1 MIRKI
6 SKVLVASTFLIG
18 LSACG
23 LGNDDVAYDHGSN
36 PQRSLNMGND
46 GADNQGYY
54 KRNSFNTARV
64 TNDNNHRNDIGN
76 VNISA
81 SNTTLSSDKYPHT
94 KAILIQEA
102 KYSFAPVNAN
112 ELANL
117 QKKIEQELKARF
129 GKLTPQLQ
137 QQAQQQ
143 AQQQI
148 QQRIVQQP
156 NQNQQQQQPAKQQP
170 AAQQPTQQPKQQ
182 TQAPGKQQAQT
193 PAQQQPTKQPAQA
206 PAKQQPST
214 AGISSTAQEVIRLTN
229 KERTKAGLPAL
240 IGDAQLSSVAL
251 KKSQDMQANNYF
263 SHTSPTYGSPF
274 DMMRDFG
281 VSYKTAGENIA
292 QGQRTAQEVVQA
304 WMNSEGHRKNIMSK
318 DFTHIGVGHEQSGN
332 HWTQMFIGK

>member
-1 MIRKI
+1 MLRKI

-23 LGNDDVAYDHGSN
+23 LGNDDVAFDHGNN
-36 PQRSLNMGND
+36 PQRGLNVGNE
-46 GADNQGYY
+46 GGNNQGYNQ
-54 KRNSFNTARV
+54 RNEFNTAKV
-64 TNDNNHRNDIGN
+64 TNKNNARNDVGN

-81 SNTTLSSDKYPHT
+81 SNTRMSSDKYPHT
-94 KAILIQEA
+94 KAVLIQDA

-112 ELANL
+112 ELANI
-117 QKKIEQELKARF
+117 QQQIERELKARF
-129 GKLTPQLQ
+129 GNLTPQLK

-148 QQRIVQQP
+148 QQRTV
-156 NQNQQQQQPAKQQP
+156 
-170 AAQQPTQQPKQQ
+170 QQPKQQ
-182 TQAPGKQQAQT
+182 TQQPAQQPRQQTQAPGNQQTPAPGNQQAQAPAQQPKQQTQQPAKEPAKQQAQ
-193 PAQQQPTKQPAQA
+193 
-206 PAKQQPST
+206 PST
-214 AGISSTAQEVIRLTN
+214 EGISSMAQEVIRLTN
-229 KERTKAGLPAL
+229 QERANAGLPAL

-251 KKSQDMQANNYF
+251 KKSQDMKANNYF

-304 WMNSEGHRKNIMSK
+304 WMNSEGHRKNILSK